1 MFKVFFLFPLLVA
14 SIVVIGLWLL
24 AIVGAV
30 LVLAAITGPIFN
42 QLDSYLELNKTP
54 SKFTDYGTN

>member
-30 LVLAAITGPIFN
+30 LVLAAIAGPIFSH
-42 QLDSYLELNKTP
+42 LDTYLEFNQTP